1 MAKPVAVITSD
12 VATTIP
18 VTSAPHTV
26 HLDGTS
32 STATGPATIASY
44 QWYLDVPPESA
55 AVLSSA
61 TSATPSFV
69 MDVPGLYQ
77 ARLVVTDSN
86 AVASEGFT
94 VRIDPAT
101 SPYKFTAPSSAYH
114 AVRMSQALT
123 ETVPPTSGAKDVAAD
138 ERELFFVVEELYGQ
152 VQGLASATGAY
163 VRYVTMAT
171 GSAAA
176 DGAAGLPFNPQSAA
190 ANGYDGP
197 VQQAVAALAA
207 LGTANGDV
215 PRTVVL
221 QGGTYDEDVTVHA
234 YGAWSF
240 WASGLVTFGA
250 TNVFSFVAEAGATAV
265 PRFFMGGLAATGAFQ
280 LGDVSLTGN
289 YAGAWAIYWTR
300 VYTQGGLTETGGFA
314 GSCFFGILAD
324 GTAVG
329 AAWVVPS
336 INFTDIDRFEFGDL
350 TAKRITRARSAKFA
364 NLTLADAGSDGLYA
378 CRFASSSVFTGPS
391 GSARFDAATLRSFI
405 ARHCTFASP
414 TDPLD
419 PHASTLDCLEH
430 EFTWRAPGTVATNI
444 GASAYQLLV
453 TSNVPKIGVA
463 AGTRL
468 VIEGVFDIVLDAGDS
483 CKVELTMGN
492 STGGGTIPVSTMS
505 FISGASSTTLFVR
518 AEVEVLTAADPGD
531 LVSHYRAVSQ
541 ALGVDED
548 DVLPSYGSI
557 DLDPAIS
564 CINAM
569 VTSGA
574 AFGAS
579 SSVTPRPLTV
589 HVIYPE

>member
-12 VATTIP
+12 VATVIP
-18 VTSAPHTV
+18 VTSAPYTV
-26 HLDGTS
+26 HLDGTT

-123 ETVPPTSGAKDVAAD
+123 ETIPPTSGAKNVAAD

-152 VQGLASATGAY
+152 VQGLASASGTYA
-163 VRYVTMAT
+163 RHVTMAA

-176 DGAAGLPFNPQSAA
+176 DGSAGLPFNPQSAA

-197 VQQAVAALAA
+197 VQQAVAVLAA
-207 LGTANGDV
+207 LGTSDSAV
-215 PRTVVL
+215 SRTVVL
-221 QGGTYDEDVTVHA
+221 QGGTYNEDVAVVG
-234 YGAWSF
+234 YGSWSF
-240 WASGLVTFGA
+240 WAAGIVTFDNA
-250 TNVFSFVAEAGATAV
+250 NVFSFTAHAAATSLPRLFMGPLAAAGAFA
-265 PRFFMGGLAATGAFQ
+265 LGAI
-280 LGDVSLTGN
+280 SLTGN
-289 YAGAWAIYWTR
+289 YAGAWAFYLNR
-300 VYTQGGLTETGGFA
+300 VYAQGLTQTGTFAAAAFGFA
-314 GSCFFGILAD
+314 DNGA
-324 GTAVG
+324 AQ
-329 AAWVVPS
+329 AAWVAPDVIFS
-336 INFTDIDRFEFGDL
+336 DVDRYEFAAL
-350 TAKRITRARSAKFA
+350 TANRINRARSVKFA
-364 NLTLADAGSDGLYA
+364 NLTVTNAGSDGFYA

-419 PHASTLDCLEH
+419 PHASTLDFLEH
-430 EFTWRAPGTVATNI
+430 EFAWRTPGTVATNI

-518 AEVEVLTAADPGD
+518 AEVELLTAADPGD
-531 LVSHYRAVSQ
+531 FISHYRAVSQ
-541 ALGVDED
+541 GLGVDEE
-548 DVLPSYGSI
+548 DVLPSYGII

-579 SSVTPRPLTV
+579 SSVTPHPLTV
-589 HVIYPE
+589 HVIYQE